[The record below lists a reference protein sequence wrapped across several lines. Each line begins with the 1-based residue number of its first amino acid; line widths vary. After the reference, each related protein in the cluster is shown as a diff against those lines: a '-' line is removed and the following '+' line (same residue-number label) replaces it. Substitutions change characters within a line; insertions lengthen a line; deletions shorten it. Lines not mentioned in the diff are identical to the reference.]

1 MAVNYMDFLRNMG
14 MGSRGASGFYSN
26 MNRSMPGFGN
36 VMQQGQKAGGAKFA
50 ASGLNA
56 LSQGNTKEAVKS
68 GIGYALN
75 QNPYVAGLNMFND
88 ITGGIRFDKM
98 LGMGPKQPSYADK
111 TGQRKTELDYQQ
123 AMSDDRNRYLQE
135 SARYNDEAARAR
147 GYVDD
152 QRAILRDMQERGPSA
167 RSLAPML
174 GQFANINES
183 AAGAARSN
191 TAANLSRRG
200 ISSDSGLGIGAQSA
214 VDTALAAQTGQ
225 QRSGVMNQVMQDTA
239 QLRNAMLGID
249 ASAAD
254 KAAGRGIDLM
264 DSAAMLPIRQ
274 AMLAQEEQKLAQMR
288 DQQMYMRRQGETE
301 ALGGFVGKMF
311 PYIYDE
317 YRRGIGNKTTDNT
330 GGDYTAPDLIE
341 NMKYQ
346 DVGGMPTYVDQFGVR
361 RYFDTDEE
369 AYPST
374 DTGSDTGRAGDEPYN
389 YDTSTGSNE
398 PPPISITDSSGI
410 MNYSGADYPFRGGQF
425 IDTDNEARIN
435 GSFLRDIGPNP
446 ADFKKP
452 VSIQTMIELD
462 FLAPNAQYNR
472 PVFLKGKYFIKT
484 PSGWRKE

>member
-26 MNRSMPGFGN
+26 MNRSMPGVGN
-36 VMQQGQKAGGAKFA
+36 LMQQGQKAGGAKFI
-50 ASGLNA
+50 ASGLNQFA
-56 LSQGNTKEAVKS
+56 QGNVKEGIKS

-75 QNPYVAGLNMFND
+75 QNPYIAGINMFND
-88 ITGGIRFDKM
+88 LTGGIRFDKM
-98 LGMGPKQPSYADK
+98 LGMGPKQPTYADK
-111 TGQRKTELDYQQ
+111 TGQRKEELDYQQ

-135 SARYNDEAARAR
+135 SSRYNDEAARSR

-174 GQFANINES
+174 GQFANINAS
-183 AAGAARSN
+183 AEGAARSN

-200 ISSDSGLGIGAQSA
+200 IGAGSGLGVGAQSA
-214 VDTALAAQTGQ
+214 VDTALAAQSGQ
-225 QRSGVMNQVMQDTA
+225 QRAGVMNQVMQDTA
-239 QLRNAMLGID
+239 QLRNAMIGVD

-274 AMLAQEEQKLAQMR
+274 AMLAQEERKLQQSR

-317 YRRGIGNKTTDNT
+317 YRRGVGGRGDGT
-330 GGDYTAPDLIE
+330 GDDYTAPDLTE
-341 NMKYQ
+341 NMQYQ

-369 AYPST
+369 AYPNAT
-374 DTGSDTGRAGDEPYN
+374 TGTGASGAGDEPYN
-389 YDTSTGSNE
+389 YDTSMGSNE
-398 PPPISITDSSGI
+398 PPPITVTDRSGV
-410 MNYSGADYPFRGGQF
+410 MNYSGTDYPFRGGQF

-435 GSFLRDIGPNP
+435 GSYLNDAGPNP

-452 VSIQTMIELD
+452 VSIQTMIQLD
-462 FLAPNAQYNR
+462 LNAPKAQYYR
-472 PVFLKGKYFIKT
+472 PVFLNGQYFIKT
-484 PSGWRKE
+484 PNGWMKQ

>member
-36 VMQQGQKAGGAKFA
+36 AMKTSQKAGGAKFA

-75 QNPYVAGLNMFND
+75 QNPYIAGINMFND

-111 TGQRKTELDYQQ
+111 TGQRKEELDYQQ

-174 GQFANINES
+174 GQFANLNES

-200 ISSDSGLGIGAQSA
+200 IGAGSGLGVGAQSA
-214 VDTALAAQTGQ
+214 VDTALAAQSGQ
-225 QRSGVMNQVMQDTA
+225 QRAGVMNQVMQDTA

-249 ASAAD
+249 ASAAE

-274 AMLAQEEQKLAQMR
+274 AMLAQEERKLQQSR

-317 YRRGIGNKTTDNT
+317 YRRGVGGRGDGTDGTQSPSIGLPGGTGERFNT
-330 GGDYTAPDLIE
+330 GTGAGGDFYFEQGGRQVFRDPFSGKLYDALSSEEIPEDLPEGTNLPLTIE
-341 NMKYQ
+341 QTPETGYFLPGGGY
-346 DVGGMPTYVDQFGVR
+346 DVN
-361 RYFDTDEE
+361 
-369 AYPST
+369 AYPSNVRGYNT
-374 DTGSDTGRAGDEPYN
+374 PVEFQTGFALDTAFPEAVIGNVRSY
-389 YDTSTGSNE
+389 
-398 PPPISITDSSGI
+398 
-410 MNYSGADYPFRGGQF
+410 RGQMF
-425 IDTDNEARIN
+425 
-435 GSFLRDIGPNP
+435 
-446 ADFKKP
+446 
-452 VSIQTMIELD
+452 Q
-462 FLAPNAQYNR
+462 
-472 PVFLKGKYFIKT
+472 KT
-484 PSGWRKE
+484 PMGWMKQ

>member
-1 MAVNYMDFLRNMG
+1 MAQNYMDFLRNMG

-36 VMQQGQKAGGAKFA
+36 MMQQGQKAGGAKFI
-50 ASGLNA
+50 ASGLNQFA
-56 LSQGNTKEAVKS
+56 QGNVKEGVKS

-75 QNPYVAGLNMFND
+75 QNPYIAGINMFND
-88 ITGGIRFDKM
+88 LTGGIRFDKM

-111 TGQRKTELDYQQ
+111 TGQRKNELDYQQ

-174 GQFANINES
+174 GQFANINAS
-183 AAGAARSN
+183 AEGAARSN

-200 ISSDSGLGIGAQSA
+200 IGAGSGLGVGAQSA
-214 VDTALAAQTGQ
+214 VDTALAAQSGQ
-225 QRSGVMNQVMQDTA
+225 QRAGVMNQVMQDTA
-239 QLRNAMLGID
+239 QLRNAMIGVD

-254 KAAGRGIDLM
+254 KAAGRGLDLM

-274 AMLAQEEQKLAQMR
+274 AMLAQEERKLQQSR

-317 YRRGIGNKTTDNT
+317 YRRGVGGRGDGT
-330 GGDYTAPDLIE
+330 GDDYTAPDLTE

-369 AYPST
+369 AYPNATTGTDASGAGDAPYVY
-374 DTGSDTGRAGDEPYN
+374 DTGTPSGMPR
-389 YDTSTGSNE
+389 
-398 PPPISITDSSGI
+398 PPISVTDRAGV
-410 MNYSGADYPFRGGQF
+410 MNFSDTTYPTYGEDPELMAQQQGAFNSRFPQQNYPQPYTTPVEFQTGFALDTTYPKDTIGRVRFFRGQNF
-425 IDTDNEARIN
+425 
-435 GSFLRDIGPNP
+435 
-446 ADFKKP
+446 
-452 VSIQTMIELD
+452 M
-462 FLAPNAQYNR
+462 
-472 PVFLKGKYFIKT
+472 KT
-484 PSGWRKE
+484 PMGWMKQ

>member
-26 MNRSMPGFGN
+26 MNRSMPGLGN
-36 VMQQGQKAGGAKFA
+36 FMKQGQKAGGAKFIG
-50 ASGLNA
+50 SGLNQFA
-56 LSQGNTKEAVKS
+56 QGNVKEGVKS

-75 QNPYVAGLNMFND
+75 QNPYIAGINMFND

-225 QRSGVMNQVMQDTA
+225 QRAGVMNQVMQDTA

-254 KAAGRGIDLM
+254 KAAARGIDLM

-274 AMLAQEEQKLAQMR
+274 AMLAQEEQKLAQAR

-301 ALGGFVGKMF
+301 SIGGFVGKMF

-317 YRRGIGNKTTDNT
+317 YRRGIDRKNDGTGDGN
-330 GGDYTAPDLIE
+330 GFVPI
-341 NMKYQ
+341 
-346 DVGGMPTYVDQFGVR
+346 R
-361 RYFDTDEE
+361 
-369 AYPST
+369 
-374 DTGSDTGRAGDEPYN
+374 DTGAPGTNYGADTGRSGANMYFQYKGRDVFRDPFSGSV
-389 YDTSTGSNE
+389 YDANTGE
-398 PPPISITDSSGI
+398 EVPIE
-410 MNYSGADYPFRGGQF
+410 YSGSDLSSVGD
-425 IDTDNEARIN
+425 IDTTQVQGVNTMPGLGPGFNFDPEAFAQ
-435 GSFLRDIGPNP
+435 SFMGGGVEPRTKQLLDQQFGLTLPGT
-446 ADFKKP
+446 P
-452 VSIQTMIELD
+452 VSLQ
-462 FLAPNAQYNR
+462 QYPGVTFFR
-472 PVFLKGKYFIKT
+472 DTQGY
-484 PSGWRKE
+484 WRKR

>member
-36 VMQQGQKAGGAKFA
+36 AMKTSQKAGGAKFA

-75 QNPYVAGLNMFND
+75 QNPYIAGINMFND

-111 TGQRKTELDYQQ
+111 AGQRKTELDYQQ

-152 QRAILRDMQERGPSA
+152 QRAMLRDMQERGPSA

-174 GQFANINES
+174 GQFANINAS
-183 AAGAARSN
+183 AEGAARSN

-239 QLRNAMLGID
+239 QLRNAMLGVD
-249 ASAAD
+249 AAAAD

-301 ALGGFVGKMF
+301 ALGGFAGKMF

-317 YRRGIGNKTTDNT
+317 YRRGVDRRSDGNN
-330 GGDYTAPDLIE
+330 DYTAPDLLE
-341 NMKYQ
+341 NMNYLN
-346 DVGGMPTYVDQFGVR
+346 VGNTDTYLDQFGVR
-361 RYFDTDEE
+361 RNFDTDQEM
-369 AYPST
+369 YSSPDSGGGT
-374 DTGSDTGRAGDEPYN
+374 DEPYFYDEGNTANQQGSDTELIGRQQSDFASRFPQQN
-389 YDTSTGSNE
+389 YPQQYTKPVEFQTGFALDSTYPNDTIGQ
-398 PPPISITDSSGI
+398 IRF
-410 MNYSGADYPFRGGQF
+410 FRGQNF
-425 IDTDNEARIN
+425 
-435 GSFLRDIGPNP
+435 
-446 ADFKKP
+446 
-452 VSIQTMIELD
+452 M
-462 FLAPNAQYNR
+462 
-472 PVFLKGKYFIKT
+472 KT
-484 PSGWRKE
+484 PMGWMKQ

>member
-36 VMQQGQKAGGAKFA
+36 VMQQGQKAGSAKFA

-75 QNPYVAGLNMFND
+75 QNPYIAGINMFND

-200 ISSDSGLGIGAQSA
+200 ISSDSGLGIGAQTA
-214 VDTALAAQTGQ
+214 VDTALNAQTGQ
-225 QRSGVMNQVMQDTA
+225 QRAGVMNQVMQDTA
-239 QLRNAMLGID
+239 QLRNAMLGVD
-249 ASAAD
+249 AAAAD

-274 AMLAQEEQKLAQMR
+274 AMLAQEEQKQQQAR

-317 YRRGIGNKTTDNT
+317 YRRGVNRNDGTGDTTQRMDIGLPGSTGERFNT
-330 GGDYTAPDLIE
+330 GTGAGGDFYFEQGGRQVFRDPFSGKLYDALTSEEVPEDLPMGTNLPLTIDQTPE
-341 NMKYQ
+341 TGYFLPGGGYRSQ
-346 DVGGMPTYVDQFGVR
+346 DYAQ
-361 RYFDTDEE
+361 
-369 AYPST
+369 
-374 DTGSDTGRAGDEPYN
+374 N
-389 YDTSTGSNE
+389 YDQGVEFQTGFALDQLNPRATIGSVAQ
-398 PPPISITDSSGI
+398 
-410 MNYSGADYPFRGGQF
+410 YKGQF
-425 IDTDNEARIN
+425 FMKMPN
-435 GSFLRDIGPNP
+435 GWM
-446 ADFKKP
+446 K
-452 VSIQTMIELD
+452 Q
-462 FLAPNAQYNR
+462 
-472 PVFLKGKYFIKT
+472 
-484 PSGWRKE
+484 

>member
-26 MNRSMPGFGN
+26 MNRSMPGLGN
-36 VMQQGQKAGGAKFA
+36 FMKQSQKAGGAKFA

-68 GIGYALN
+68 GIGYVLN
-75 QNPYVAGLNMFND
+75 QNPYIAGINMFND

-98 LGMGPKQPSYADK
+98 LGFGPKGPSYADK
-111 TGQRKTELDYQQ
+111 TGQRKNELDYQT
-123 AMSDDRNRYLQE
+123 AMSEDRNRYLQE
-135 SARYNDEAARAR
+135 SAKAAEEAARAR
-147 GYVDD
+147 AYVDD

-174 GQFANINES
+174 GQFANLNEA

-200 ISSDSGLGIGAQSA
+200 ISPTSGLGIGAQTA

-225 QRSGVMNQVMQDTA
+225 QRAGVMNQVMQDTA

-249 ASAAD
+249 AAAAD
-254 KAAGRGIDLM
+254 KAAARGIDLM

-274 AMLAQEEQKLAQMR
+274 AMLAQEEQKLAQAR

-317 YRRGIGNKTTDNT
+317 YRRGIDRNNADTGDGTTVRDTGLAGSTGERFTTGTGAGGNFYFTQ
-330 GGDYTAPDLIE
+330 GGREVFRDPFSGKIYDALTSEEVPEELPD
-341 NMKYQ
+341 
-346 DVGGMPTYVDQFGVR
+346 GTGMPLTYNETPESG
-361 RYFDTDEE
+361 YFLPGGGYRTQDYGQNYRQNVEFQTGFALDTL
-369 AYPST
+369 YPNAT
-374 DTGSDTGRAGDEPYN
+374 IGRSFPYN
-389 YDTSTGSNE
+389 
-398 PPPISITDSSGI
+398 
-410 MNYSGADYPFRGGQF
+410 GQYF
-425 IDTDNEARIN
+425 MKMPN
-435 GSFLRDIGPNP
+435 GWM
-446 ADFKKP
+446 K
-452 VSIQTMIELD
+452 Q
-462 FLAPNAQYNR
+462 
-472 PVFLKGKYFIKT
+472 
-484 PSGWRKE
+484 

>member
-36 VMQQGQKAGGAKFA
+36 AMKTSQKAGGAKFA

-75 QNPYVAGLNMFND
+75 QNPYIAGINMFND

-111 TGQRKTELDYQQ
+111 TGQRKNELDYQQ

-174 GQFANINES
+174 GQFANLNES

-200 ISSDSGLGIGAQSA
+200 IGAGSGLGVGAQSA
-214 VDTALAAQTGQ
+214 VDTALAAQSGQ
-225 QRSGVMNQVMQDTA
+225 QRAGVMNQVMQDTA
-239 QLRNAMLGID
+239 QLRNAMIGVD

-274 AMLAQEEQKLAQMR
+274 AMLAQEERKLQQSR

-317 YRRGIGNKTTDNT
+317 YRRGVGGRSDGT
-330 GGDYTAPDLIE
+330 GSDYTAPNLTED
-341 NMKYQ
+341 MQYQ
-346 DVGGMPTYVDQFGVR
+346 NVGGMDTYVDQFGVR
-361 RYFDTDEE
+361 RFFDTDEE
-369 AYPST
+369 VYPST
-374 DTGSDTGRAGDEPYN
+374 GFGGGPDEPYN
-389 YDTSTGSNE
+389 YDIGTPNE
-398 PPPISITDSSGI
+398 SPRPPVSVVDRSGI
-410 MNYSGADYPFRGGQF
+410 LNYSDSNYPTLGEDPELMAQQQRQFNNTKQNYPQQYTTPVEFQTGFALDTTYPDDTIGRIRTFRGK
-425 IDTDNEARIN
+425 
-435 GSFLRDIGPNP
+435 SF
-446 ADFKKP
+446 
-452 VSIQTMIELD
+452 M
-462 FLAPNAQYNR
+462 
-472 PVFLKGKYFIKT
+472 KT
-484 PSGWRKE
+484 PMGWMKR

>member
-26 MNRSMPGFGN
+26 MNRSMPGLGN
-36 VMQQGQKAGGAKFA
+36 FMQQSQKAGGAKFA

-75 QNPYVAGLNMFND
+75 QNPYIAGINMFND

-98 LGMGPKQPSYADK
+98 LGFGPKQPSYADK
-111 TGQRKTELDYQQ
+111 TGQRKNELDYQT
-123 AMSDDRNRYLQE
+123 AMSEDRNRYLQE
-135 SARYNDEAARAR
+135 SAKAADEAARAR

-174 GQFANINES
+174 GQFANLNEA

-200 ISSDSGLGIGAQSA
+200 ISPTSGLGVGAQTA

-225 QRSGVMNQVMQDTA
+225 QRAGVMNQVMQDTA

-254 KAAGRGIDLM
+254 KAAARGIDLM

-274 AMLAQEEQKLAQMR
+274 AMLAQEEQKLAQAR

-311 PYIYDE
+311 PYIFDE
-317 YRRGIGNKTTDNT
+317 YRRGLDRKNADGTES
-330 GGDYTAPDLIE
+330 DYTAPNLTE
-341 NMKYQ
+341 SMGYQ
-346 DVGGMPTYVDQFGVR
+346 DVGGMPTYMDQFGVR

-369 AYPST
+369 VYPST
-374 DTGSDTGRAGDEPYN
+374 VTGSDNGPGPDEPYS
-389 YDTSTGSNE
+389 YDIGIPNTME
-398 PPPISITDSSGI
+398 RPPVSVTDRSGI
-410 MNYSGADYPFRGGQF
+410 MNYSETYY
-425 IDTDNEARIN
+425 
-435 GSFLRDIGPNP
+435 PNP
-446 ADFKKP
+446 QGRLSENETYVPGWNDLRQLTGYMLKP
-452 VSIQTMIELD
+452 VSAKISAELD
-462 FLAPNAQYNR
+462 KLAPNAEWWV
-472 PVFLKGKYFIKT
+472 PVFHKGQQYTKT
-484 PSGWRKE
+484 QNGWIQ

>member
-26 MNRSMPGFGN
+26 MNRSMPGLGN
-36 VMQQGQKAGGAKFA
+36 FMKQSQKAGGAKFA

-75 QNPYVAGLNMFND
+75 QNPYIAGINMFND

-98 LGMGPKQPSYADK
+98 LGFGPKQPSYADK
-111 TGQRKTELDYQQ
+111 TGQRKNELDYQT
-123 AMSDDRNRYLQE
+123 AMSEDRNRYLQE
-135 SARYNDEAARAR
+135 SAKAAEEAARAR
-147 GYVDD
+147 AYVDD

-174 GQFANINES
+174 GQFANLNEA

-200 ISSDSGLGIGAQSA
+200 ISPTSGLGVGAQTA

-225 QRSGVMNQVMQDTA
+225 QRAGVMNQVMQDTA

-249 ASAAD
+249 AAAAD
-254 KAAGRGIDLM
+254 KAAARGIDLM

-274 AMLAQEEQKLAQMR
+274 AMLAQEEQKLAQAR

-317 YRRGIGNKTTDNT
+317 YRRGLDRKNADGTES
-330 GGDYTAPDLIE
+330 DYTAPNLTE
-341 NMKYQ
+341 SMGYQ
-346 DVGGMPTYVDQFGVR
+346 DVGGMPTYMDQFGVR

-369 AYPST
+369 VYPST
-374 DTGSDTGRAGDEPYN
+374 VTGSDNGPGPDEPYS
-389 YDTSTGSNE
+389 YDTGVPSGME
-398 PPPISITDSSGI
+398 RPPVSVTDRSGI
-410 MNYSGADYPFRGGQF
+410 MNYSETFFPNLQGSLSEDVARQEGYQDVRPQF
-425 IDTDNEARIN
+425 PY
-435 GSFLRDIGPNP
+435 SP
-446 ADFKKP
+446 KP
-452 VSIQTMIELD
+452 VSVRTMVELD
-462 FLAPNAQYNR
+462 LLVPNATMYV
-472 PVFLKGKYFIKT
+472 PVFHKGQYFFKT
-484 PSGWRKE
+484 PEGWVKQ